1 MRDIYAELISIGD
14 EILYGQTL
22 DTNSHFISAELDKLG
37 IRVKRKV
44 TVADNRDSMM
54 RAFKEAEDNADLIII
69 TGGLGPT
76 RDDLT
81 KPLLAEYFDSGMVLH
96 EDILEDLRVRFAKRG
111 RELND
116 LNKGQ
121 AELPEKCKPIE
132 NKYGTAPGMWFEK
145 NDKVFISMPGVPK
158 EMKYM
163 MEDTIIPKFKEIY
176 ETPVLI
182 HKMVKTVGI
191 QESILAEKLE
201 DWENN
206 LPNEIKLAY
215 LPGLNQVKLRL
226 TASGEDEKHLKK
238 LIEQEVEKLY
248 DQIGKY
254 IYGTDDTNLPAK
266 IGELLKEKGLTIA
279 CAESCTGGYIAHLFT
294 SNAGSSE
301 YYRGGINPYHN
312 DLKINILGVKKETIK
327 QHGAVSEE
335 TVIEMA
341 ERVRELFGAD
351 IGISTSGIAGP
362 GGATKEKPVGTT
374 WVALADGENTQ
385 TKLYHFQFDRES
397 NIEITSNSLLNLVRQ
412 TLSSK

>member
-54 RAFKEAEDNADLIII
+54 RAFEEGEANADIIII

-76 RDDLT
+76 KDDLT
-81 KPLLAEYFDSGMVLH
+81 KPLLAEYFDSGMKLH
-96 EDILEDLRVRFAKRG
+96 EDILEDLRQRFAKRG
-111 RELND
+111 RELNE

-121 AELPEKCKPIE
+121 AKLPEKCKPIE

-145 NDKVFISMPGVPK
+145 NNKVFISMPGVPK

-163 MEDTIIPKFKEIY
+163 MEDTIIPRFKEIY
-176 ETPVLI
+176 KTPVLI

-206 LPNEIKLAY
+206 LPKEIKLAY

-226 TASGEDEKHLKK
+226 TASGEDEKHLQK
-238 LIEQEVEKLY
+238 LIDQEVDKLY
-248 DQIGKY
+248 EQVGKY

-266 IGELLKEKGLTIA
+266 IGELLKEKNLTIA
-279 CAESCTGGYIAHLFT
+279 CAESCTGGYISHLIT
-294 SNAGSSE
+294 SNSGSSE

-312 DLKINILGVKKETIK
+312 DLKINVLGVKKETIE
-327 QHGAVSEE
+327 QNGAVSEQ

-362 GGATKEKPVGTT
+362 GGATEEKPVGTT

-385 TKLYHFQFDRES
+385 TKLYHFQFDRQS

>member
-1 MRDIYAELISIGD
+1 MKDIYAELISVGD

-22 DTNSHFISAELDKLG
+22 DTNSYFISAELDKLG

-44 TVADNRDSMM
+44 TVADNQEAMM
-54 RAFKEAEDNADLIII
+54 RAFKEAEDNADIIII

-76 RDDLT
+76 KDDLT
-81 KPLLAEYFDSGMVLH
+81 KPLLAKYFDSGMKLH
-96 EDILEDLRVRFAKRG
+96 EDILEDLRKRFAKRG
-111 RELND
+111 RELNE

-121 AELPEKCKPIE
+121 AELPEKCTPIE

-145 NDKVFISMPGVPK
+145 EGKVFISMPGVPK

-163 MEDTIIPKFKEIY
+163 MEDTVLPKFKEIFK
-176 ETPVLI
+176 TPVLI

-191 QESILAEKLE
+191 PESILAERLE
-201 DWENN
+201 EWENN

-215 LPGLNQVKLRL
+215 LPGLNQVKMRL
-226 TASGEDEKHLKK
+226 TASGEDEKYLQK
-238 LIEQEVEKLY
+238 LIDQEVDKLY
-248 DQIGKY
+248 EQVGKY
-254 IYGTDDTNLPAK
+254 IYGTDESNLASK
-266 IGELLKEKGLTIA
+266 IGELLNEKKLTLA
-279 CAESCTGGYIAHLFT
+279 CAESCTGGYIAHLIT
-294 SNAGSSE
+294 SNSGSSE

-312 DLKINILGVKKETIK
+312 DLKINVLGVKKETIE
-327 QHGAVSEE
+327 QYGAVSEE

-341 ERVRELFGAD
+341 ECVRELFGAD

-362 GGATKEKPVGTT
+362 TGATKDKPVGTT
-374 WVALADGENTQ
+374 WVALADGKNTQ
-385 TKLYHFQFDRES
+385 TKLYHFQFDRQS

>member
-1 MRDIYAELISIGD
+1 MQDIYAELISIGD

-44 TVADNRDSMM
+44 TVADNREAMM
-54 RAFKEAEDNADLIII
+54 RAFKEAESNADIILI

-76 RDDLT
+76 KDDLT
-81 KPLLAEYFDSGMVLH
+81 KPLLAEYFNSGMKLH
-96 EDILEDLRVRFAKRG
+96 EDILEDLRKRFAKRG
-111 RELND
+111 RELNE

-132 NKYGTAPGMWFEK
+132 NKYGTAPGMWFEHEG
-145 NDKVFISMPGVPK
+145 KVFISMPGVPK

-163 MEDTIIPKFKEIY
+163 MEDTIIPKFKELY
-176 ETPVLI
+176 KTPVLI

-191 QESILAEKLE
+191 PESILAERLE

-206 LPNEIKLAY
+206 LPQEIKLAY

-226 TASGEDEKHLKK
+226 TASGENEKHLQS
-238 LIEQEVEKLY
+238 LINQEVDKLY
-248 DQIGKY
+248 EIVGKY
-254 IYGTDDTNLPAK
+254 IYGTDETNLPAK
-266 IGELLKEKGLTIA
+266 IGGLLKEKGLTIA
-279 CAESCTGGYIAHLFT
+279 VAESCTGGYIAHLFT

-312 DLKINILGVKKETIK
+312 DLKINILGVKKETIE

-374 WVALADGENTQ
+374 WIALADGENTQ

-412 TLSSK
+412 TLISK

>member
-22 DTNSHFISAELDKLG
+22 DTNSHFISTELDKLG

-44 TVADNRDSMM
+44 TVADNRGAMM
-54 RAFKEAEDNADLIII
+54 RAFEEAEANADLIII

-76 RDDLT
+76 KDDLT
-81 KPLLAEYFDSGMVLH
+81 KPLLAEYFDSGMKLH
-96 EDILEDLRVRFAKRG
+96 EDILEDLRKRFAKRG
-111 RELND
+111 RELNE

-145 NDKVFISMPGVPK
+145 GDKIFISMPGVPK
-158 EMKYM
+158 EMRYM
-163 MEDTIIPKFKEIY
+163 MEDTVIPKFKEIY
-176 ETPVLI
+176 KTPVLI

-191 QESILAEKLE
+191 PESILAERLE

-206 LPNEIKLAY
+206 LPKEIKLAY

-226 TASGEDEKHLKK
+226 TASGKDQNHLLK
-238 LIEQEVEKLY
+238 LIDQEVDKLY
-248 DQIGKY
+248 EQVGKY
-254 IYGTDDTNLPAK
+254 IYGTDDSNLAAK

-279 CAESCTGGYIAHLFT
+279 CAESCTGGYIAHLIT

-312 DLKINILGVKKETIK
+312 DLKINILGVKKETIE

-362 GGATKEKPVGTT
+362 GGATEDKPVGTT